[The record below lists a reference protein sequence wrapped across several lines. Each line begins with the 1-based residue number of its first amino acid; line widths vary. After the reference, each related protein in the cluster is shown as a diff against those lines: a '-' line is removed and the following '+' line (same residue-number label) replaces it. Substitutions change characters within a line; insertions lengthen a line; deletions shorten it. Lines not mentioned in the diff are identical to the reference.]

1 MKSTHIAEV
10 IRIKEINPHPN
21 ADKLCIVSVYGYTVC
36 VRISDFK
43 VGDLAIYIPP
53 DNIVSDRPEFA
64 FLEDH
69 KRIKV
74 RKLRGI
80 ISMGLL
86 IQVPADLADLKEG
99 EDAAEKLQISHYE
112 PPLPVSTGGEA
123 EKPPEGYFPH
133 YDVDSYYR
141 YVNLFKP
148 GERVC
153 ASEKVHGCVQSNTS
167 VSMADGTR
175 KKIRH
180 IERGD
185 IVLGVDDHGKVVPS
199 RVIKKFC
206 NGRTNGWLRVTGNR
220 QAAGRGSS
228 FFSVICTTEH
238 KFWNPAEKQ
247 YVKAGVLKPGDS
259 VTLIRS
265 ELGLTPIQQQ
275 VLLGKMLGDGSYHVK
290 TNTATIY
297 FSHRVKDLEYFD
309 WTVQSLGDLD
319 SGARDFR
326 TSGFGTRMIRGHT
339 HASAWVTEKFKS
351 FFEFSKKKTIPKWVE
366 TELAPISIAFWYM
379 DDGSLGHGKDN
390 SEDKANFAVCAFSE
404 KDCQILICG
413 LQKFGI
419 DAVYYKSDGY
429 SRLRLNS
436 DNAEKLFLLVAP
448 YIPPCMQRKL
458 PERYRGGPGWMP
470 KKEQK
475 YKPILVEQKITKI
488 RKAKPNGYV
497 MRYDLETETHNYFA
511 SGVLTHNSSSRFV
524 WGPDNR
530 LHVGSRT
537 EWKREDEK
545 NIWWRAAK
553 NSPWLVE
560 FCKAHPDICVYG
572 EVYGIQD
579 LKYGHAGGRVSLAV
593 FDLLRGDEW
602 IPHTEAR
609 RIGVDLKWVPI
620 VYEGPFDE
628 AVLKK
633 MADGKS
639 LIPGADNIRE
649 GIVVKPLVERTDP
662 EIGRVQLKM
671 VSNEYLERA

>member
-1 MKSTHIAEV
+1 MVKSTHLAEV

-43 VGDLAIYIPP
+43 VGDLGIYIPP

-99 EDAAEKLQISHYE
+99 DDAAEKLKIIHYE
-112 PPLPVSTGGEA
+112 PPLPMSTGGEA

-141 YVNLFKP
+141 YITLFKP
-148 GERVC
+148 GELVVGT
-153 ASEKVHGCVQSNTS
+153 EKIHG
-167 VSMADGTR
+167 
-175 KKIRH
+175 
-180 IERGD
+180 
-185 IVLGVDDHGKVVPS
+185 
-199 RVIKKFC
+199 
-206 NGRTNGWLRVTGNR
+206 
-220 QAAGRGSS
+220 GSS
-228 FFSVICTTEH
+228 
-238 KFWNPAEKQ
+238 K
-247 YVKAGVLKPGDS
+247 
-259 VTLIRS
+259 
-265 ELGLTPIQQQ
+265 
-275 VLLGKMLGDGSYHVK
+275 
-290 TNTATIY
+290 
-297 FSHRVKDLEYFD
+297 
-309 WTVQSLGDLD
+309 
-319 SGARDFR
+319 
-326 TSGFGTRMIRGHT
+326 
-339 HASAWVTEKFKS
+339 
-351 FFEFSKKKTIPKWVE
+351 
-366 TELAPISIAFWYM
+366 
-379 DDGSLGHGKDN
+379 
-390 SEDKANFAVCAFSE
+390 
-404 KDCQILICG
+404 
-413 LQKFGI
+413 
-419 DAVYYKSDGY
+419 
-429 SRLRLNS
+429 
-436 DNAEKLFLLVAP
+436 
-448 YIPPCMQRKL
+448 
-458 PERYRGGPGWMP
+458 
-470 KKEQK
+470 
-475 YKPILVEQKITKI
+475 
-488 RKAKPNGYV
+488 
-497 MRYDLETETHNYFA
+497 
-511 SGVLTHNSSSRFV
+511 FV
-524 WGPDNR
+524 WGADDR
-530 LHVGSRT
+530 IHVGSRT
-537 EWKREDEK
+537 EWKREDDK

-609 RIGVDLKWVPI
+609 KIGADLKWVPI

-633 MADGKS
+633 LADGKS

-649 GIVVKPLVERTDP
+649 GIVVKPLAERTDP

>member
-1 MKSTHIAEV
+1 MVKSTHLSEV

-99 EDAAEKLQISHYE
+99 DDAAEKLKIIHYE
-112 PPLPVSTGGEA
+112 PPLPMSTGGEA

-141 YVNLFKP
+141 YITLFKP
-148 GERVC
+148 GELVVGT
-153 ASEKVHGCVQSNTS
+153 EKIHG
-167 VSMADGTR
+167 
-175 KKIRH
+175 
-180 IERGD
+180 
-185 IVLGVDDHGKVVPS
+185 
-199 RVIKKFC
+199 
-206 NGRTNGWLRVTGNR
+206 
-220 QAAGRGSS
+220 GSS
-228 FFSVICTTEH
+228 
-238 KFWNPAEKQ
+238 K
-247 YVKAGVLKPGDS
+247 
-259 VTLIRS
+259 
-265 ELGLTPIQQQ
+265 
-275 VLLGKMLGDGSYHVK
+275 
-290 TNTATIY
+290 
-297 FSHRVKDLEYFD
+297 
-309 WTVQSLGDLD
+309 
-319 SGARDFR
+319 
-326 TSGFGTRMIRGHT
+326 
-339 HASAWVTEKFKS
+339 
-351 FFEFSKKKTIPKWVE
+351 
-366 TELAPISIAFWYM
+366 
-379 DDGSLGHGKDN
+379 
-390 SEDKANFAVCAFSE
+390 
-404 KDCQILICG
+404 
-413 LQKFGI
+413 
-419 DAVYYKSDGY
+419 
-429 SRLRLNS
+429 
-436 DNAEKLFLLVAP
+436 
-448 YIPPCMQRKL
+448 
-458 PERYRGGPGWMP
+458 
-470 KKEQK
+470 
-475 YKPILVEQKITKI
+475 
-488 RKAKPNGYV
+488 
-497 MRYDLETETHNYFA
+497 
-511 SGVLTHNSSSRFV
+511 FV
-524 WGPDNR
+524 WGADDR
-530 LHVGSRT
+530 IHVGSRT
-537 EWKREDEK
+537 EWKREDDK

-609 RIGVDLKWVPI
+609 KIGADLKWVPI

-633 MADGKS
+633 LADGKS

-649 GIVVKPLVERTDP
+649 GIVVKPLAERTDP